1 MNYDPKPMAVVIS
14 NSLDPVVQRQ
24 LYAGIRA
31 DIMTA
36 DQMEEQHE
44 DQQTIQESIPEPDV
58 SGDVDDGNDI
68 NGEESSDTPQT
79 DEAVEGDDDN
89 TSTGENSDEPAEDNS
104 DAESSEES
112 SEDEDDADSES
123 EEDPQEEASESA
135 DEGTP
140 TEEDSESDS
149 EGSDEADLEEI
160 KSGTGFEAYFAEDAE
175 GEQEVETEETS
186 IDDQQQV
193 IKSLFFIRAD
203 SEGLTPEQEN
213 LPGVI
218 TKPKDAIVVID
229 KTEVPN
235 LEVGKQLTDLENR
248 LVGMG
253 VTVKDNIQEAI
264 ELINE
269 ISDGIKDSS
278 DGLSQEGFM
287 SKLFGPGKNPKETDP
302 VKMLKALAGVN
313 IVDQPKLRTDLKVRL
328 GSEAKTIA
336 DSDTLFKTLT
346 EELKQVQ
353 KFFNPAKI
361 SKFIDKLE
369 GLDEDDYKPSKHDFN
384 KVTGGE
390 LSTKVIPGLDF
401 TGTSVTVDNVNYFDV
416 KLPVDGK
423 VLSDLVAVLQ
433 DFQKVA
439 PSIEAAI
446 DDMASADIDSELYN
460 MTAEGLVSCWSDILY
475 KVVPSVITWIYSY
488 VSVVKVSNED
498 LFDSFRTKPKSNL
511 TLAQKVAA
519 ISKALAGDAVVNR
532 NLKVGVAV
540 SRTYADDNRHKLPT
554 DFIDKVVADFEV
566 IKHVFTPT
574 NVSKYLKGVS
584 EVMKREEEFFDNLDL
599 RDMGG
604 ALSKFKGKTFDKVA
618 GAWVKSKE
626 GKVPVLTLGLVTQPN
641 PLIYQDGSLASQAG
655 GFITDVGPLELHEI
669 EALLNVFEYLEVH
682 ERLGD
687 CDRMFSTL
695 GNAGHAV
702 GYYLVES
709 LFQLLDEY
717 SVQIANYIDWA
728 YQSVQTK

>member
-14 NSLDPVVQRQ
+14 NSLDPVIQRQ

-36 DQMEEQHE
+36 DQMEEQHD
-44 DQQTIQESIPEPDV
+44 DQQTIQESIPESDV
-58 SGDVDDGNDI
+58 SGDADVGNDG
-68 NGEESSDTPQT
+68 NGEESPDTSQT
-79 DEAVEGDDDN
+79 DEATDTDVDN
-89 TSTGENSDEPAEDNS
+89 ASTDESSDESTEDNS
-104 DAESSEES
+104 DAESGEEL
-112 SEDEDDADSES
+112 SEDEYDGDSES
-123 EEDPQEEASESA
+123 EEDSQEEAGDSD

-140 TEEDSESDS
+140 ADGDSGSDS
-149 EGSDEADLEEI
+149 EDSDEADLEAI

-175 GEQEVETEETS
+175 GEQEVEADEVS
-186 IDDQQQV
+186 NDDQQQV

-269 ISDGIKDSS
+269 ISDGIKDSADS
-278 DGLSQEGFM
+278 LSQEGLM

-313 IVDQPKLRTDLKVRL
+313 IVEQPKLRTDLKVRL

-353 KFFNPAKI
+353 KFFNPSKI
-361 SKFIDKLE
+361 SKFIDQLD

-384 KVTGGE
+384 KVTGSE
-390 LSTKVIPGLDF
+390 LNTKVIPGLDF
-401 TGTSVTVDNVNYFDV
+401 TGNGIIVDNVNYFDV

-423 VLSDLVAVLQ
+423 VLSDLVAGLQ
-433 DFQKVA
+433 DFQKAVPA
-439 PSIEAAI
+439 IESAI
-446 DDMASADIDSELYN
+446 DNLTSADIDSELYSTN
-460 MTAEGLVSCWSDILY
+460 ADTLVICWNDIVNT
-475 KVVPSVITWIYSY
+475 VVPSVITWIYSY
-488 VSVVKVSNED
+488 VSVLKVSNED

-540 SRTYADDNRHKLPT
+540 SRTYADDNRHKLPK

-599 RDMGG
+599 HDMGG
-604 ALSKFKGKTFDKVA
+604 ALAKFKGKTFDKVA
-618 GAWVKSKE
+618 GAWVKSKD
-626 GKVPVLTLGLVTQPN
+626 GKVPVLTLGLITQPN

-669 EALLNVFEYLEVH
+669 EALLNVFECLEVH

-687 CDRMFSTL
+687 CDRMFSAL

-728 YQSVQTK
+728 YQSIQTK